1 MPKYITENFGNLF
14 FSKIDENK
22 SDILDTRLDLYS
34 TKDELDCLK
43 KKIKR
48 LEKNERNRWRY
59 RWR

>member
-34 TKDELDCLK
+34 TKDDLK

-48 LEKNERNRWRY
+48 LEKK
-59 RWR
+59 

>member
-48 LEKNERNRWRY
+48 LEKK
-59 RWR
+59 